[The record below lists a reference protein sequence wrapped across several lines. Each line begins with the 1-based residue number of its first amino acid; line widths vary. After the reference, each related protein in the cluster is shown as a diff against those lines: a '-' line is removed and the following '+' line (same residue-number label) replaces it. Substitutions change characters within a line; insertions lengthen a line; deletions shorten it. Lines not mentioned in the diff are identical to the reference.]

1 MKLKQAI
8 SNYCSSWWVP
18 ATTCLALLAAL
29 IIAALPH
36 WRPFFIVLKILF
48 VCLAVALLGFLGS
61 AVWNFIQKRLAIGV
75 ADLVL
80 FLLCGAAAVV
90 TIAVYT
96 FLALRRVQQQGRL
109 LTIAKMVLLLVGYV
123 VALIITMFLT
133 LAITALLL

>member
-1 MKLKQAI
+1 M
-8 SNYCSSWWVP
+8 P

-90 TIAVYT
+90 VYGPPDV
-96 FLALRRVQQQGRL
+96 R
-109 LTIAKMVLLLVGYV
+109 IC
-123 VALIITMFLT
+123 T
-133 LAITALLL
+133 LHQAAIPPRSITAS

>member
-29 IIAALPH
+29 IIAALPP
-36 WRPFFIVLKILF
+36 WRPFFIVLKILL
-48 VCLAVALLGFLGS
+48 VCLAVALPGFLGS

-80 FLLCGAAAVV
+80 FPLCGAAAIVAMGPLMFASV
-90 TIAVYT
+90 RST
-96 FLALRRVQQQGRL
+96 RRLFRRAPSPPVS
-109 LTIAKMVLLLVGYV
+109 
-123 VALIITMFLT
+123 F
-133 LAITALLL
+133 